1 MFNGNRIKELRKSLN
16 MTQDELADLIN
27 LNKTSISYFE
37 RNKRTP
43 SLDTLID
50 LSYALNTTPYY
61 LLNAEKIIQVKE
73 DNKIYDSFFSKNDII
88 IIREIKKHKLF
99 YDKLCDNPKQTIE
112 KIIKIFY

>member
-1 MFNGNRIKELRKSLN
+1 MFNGNRMKELRKKLN
-16 MTQDELADLIN
+16 MTQKELASLIN

-61 LLNAEKIIQVKE
+61 LLEAEEIIKIKE
-73 DNKIYDSFFSKNDII
+73 KNTVYESFLSKNDII
-88 IIREIKKHKLF
+88 IIREIKKHDLF
-99 YDKLCDNPKQTIE
+99 YNKLCENPKQIID
-112 KIIKIFY
+112 KIIKLLY

>member
-1 MFNGNRIKELRKSLN
+1 MFNGKRVRELRKQLN
-16 MTQDELADLIN
+16 LTQDELANIIN

-61 LLNAEKIIQVKE
+61 LLDAEEVIKINENEVAYE
-73 DNKIYDSFFSKNDII
+73 TFFSINDII
-88 IIREIKKHKLF
+88 IIKEIKKHECF
-99 YDKLCDNPKQTIE
+99 YNKLCENPKQTIE
-112 KIIKIFY
+112 KIIKLLY

>member
-1 MFNGNRIKELRKSLN
+1 MFNGNRMKELRKSLN
-16 MTQDELADLIN
+16 MTQKELATLIN

-61 LLNAEKIIQVKE
+61 LLEAEENIKIKE
-73 DNKIYDSFFSKNDII
+73 NNIPYETFFSKNDII
-88 IIREIKKHKLF
+88 IIKELKKHELF
-99 YDKLCDNPKQTIE
+99 YNKLCENPKQTIE
-112 KIIKIFY
+112 KIIKLLY